1 MLIFVCF
8 PLVAILISAV
18 SWNSGPSQLYDLR
31 IETGLWNM
39 CSGMWNNFVGCG
51 FLHFSMREIL
61 NLMGIVDL
69 VKSTR
74 GSWLFELVW
83 PRLGSTC
90 RFLSK
95 HPDKWNNYQRS
106 MWTTG
111 VGSNGLPRNPS
122 SHVISNNVL
131 EASNLFLQEVMW
143 YSWSLQCDV
152 WDDLCCNLRTAWV
165 AGAAMIV
172 IILL

>member
-1 MLIFVCF
+1 MLIFMCF

-31 IETGLWNM
+31 IETGLW
-39 CSGMWNNFVGCG
+39 
-51 FLHFSMREIL
+51 SMREIL

-90 RFLSK
+90 RSLSK